1 MLAGPRGVG
10 KKMLVHS
17 ICTET
22 GANLFDITPANVAG
36 KFAGKKGLD
45 MLLHMVFKVLCP
57 HRHSLTSSH
66 GTLLALMY
74 CMYVHTLIHVL
85 SCSTHS
91 STAIVKDHEDRS
103 RYVHTY
109 VSRFMYTVCTCVVV
123 HVRMYIFWVTS

>member
-45 MLLHMVFKVLCP
+45 MLLHMVFKV
-57 HRHSLTSSH
+57 RT
-66 GTLLALMY
+66 
-74 CMYVHTLIHVL
+74 
-85 SCSTHS
+85 
-91 STAIVKDHEDRS
+91 K
-103 RYVHTY
+103 
-109 VSRFMYTVCTCVVV
+109 V
-123 HVRMYIFWVTS
+123 HVYVRMCVRAHYLICYMQYIHAYIMHTRDWVPC

>member
-1 MLAGPRGVG
+1 MIAGPRGVG

-57 HRHSLTSSH
+57 HTHSLTSSH
-66 GTLLALMY
+66 GTLLALVY
-74 CMYVHTLIHVL
+74 CMYICSYVCCHVVHI
-85 SCSTHS
+85 HS
-91 STAIVKDHEDRS
+91 STALVKDYEDRS
-103 RYVHTY
+103 R
-109 VSRFMYTVCTCVVV
+109 
-123 HVRMYIFWVTS
+123 